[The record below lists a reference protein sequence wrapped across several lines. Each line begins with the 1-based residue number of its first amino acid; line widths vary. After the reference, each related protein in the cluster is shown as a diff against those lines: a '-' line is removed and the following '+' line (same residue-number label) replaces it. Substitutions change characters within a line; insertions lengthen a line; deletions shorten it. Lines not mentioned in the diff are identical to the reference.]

1 MSCVRA
7 QTRVA
12 SHEYIRTYLH
22 MCGVMDAD
30 RRFDGIVQ
38 GASEHLQSHV
48 TWLTGALQG
57 RRGGG
62 VRSVMTCSVLL
73 ETHCKLYRSPNKSC
87 WRENKTQDIRAL
99 NDGGAAVARMGPGPG
114 GGAVRWDCP
123 LGGYQPAQGADT
135 RPQSQGVNCRCLKS
149 TSR

>member
-114 GGAVRWDCP
+114 GGRSAGTAR
-123 LGGYQPAQGADT
+123 LEGTSLHRGQTQG
-135 RPQSQGVNCRCLKS
+135 PSHKGLIVGV
-149 TSR
+149 